1 MNPFLQPYNTVF
13 ETAPFEEIKEE
24 HFLPALE
31 EAITRGKKEVED
43 ISKNPSEPTFE
54 NTIEALE
61 ASGELV
67 SRVAEVFYNLNSAE
81 TNDEI
86 QKIARDFSPKLTE
99 YGNDIMLNAA
109 LFERVKAVYEADQ
122 SALNEEQKMLLQKT
136 YRGFTR
142 NGANL
147 NDEDKD
153 KLRAIDNEL
162 SGLSLHFGENVLAET
177 NDFELVIDNE
187 ADLEGLPEGIVEAAA
202 ETATEKGKEGKWV
215 FTLQYPSY
223 IPFVTYSQ
231 KRELREKMTRA
242 FGSRANKDNDYNNT
256 ENVKRI
262 ATLRYQR
269 AQLLGFENHAEY
281 TLQERMAEHPD
292 KVKTF
297 LKDILEAGKP
307 AGIRE
312 VEELSA
318 YAKKNGGPSEIKKWD
333 FSFYSEKLKQEKFQI
348 DDDMLKPYFK
358 LEDVIDGS
366 FKVAELLY
374 GITFHERKDI
384 QKYHKDVITYEV
396 KDAQGNHLA
405 VFYADFFPREG
416 KRNGAWMTSYR
427 SQKKVAGVDIRPHI
441 SIVCNFTKPT
451 KTKPS
456 LLTFQEVTTLFHEF
470 GHALHGIMA
479 SGTYASLSGTNVFWD
494 FVELPSQVMENWCYE
509 KECLDLF
516 ARHYETGEK
525 IPAEMVERLKASAS
539 FMEGYATV
547 RQVGLATLDMAWH
560 ATNPE
565 NVDDVNAYENE
576 VLKNTELLPRVEGS
590 NTSTAFSHIFQGGYS
605 AGYYSY
611 KWAEVLDADA
621 FEYFLEEGIFNEN
634 VATRFKK
641 LISAGGTV
649 HPAKLY
655 REFRGRD
662 ADPKALLRRAGLIAE
677 KAEVSN

>member
-1 MNPFLQPYNTVF
+1 MNPLLKSFNTTF

-24 HFLPALE
+24 HFLPALK
-31 EAITRGKKEVED
+31 EAIQQGQKEVQEIID
-43 ISKNPSEPTFE
+43 QSAAPTFE

-67 SRVAEVFYNLNSAE
+67 SRIAEIFYNLNSAE

-86 QKIARDFSPKLTE
+86 QKIAREFSPLLTE
-99 YGNDIMLNAA
+99 YGNDIMLNAD
-109 LFERVKAVYEADQ
+109 LFSRIKSVYEGDQ

-147 NDEDKD
+147 SDDDKN
-153 KLRAIDNEL
+153 KLREIDKEL
-162 SGLSLHFGENVLAET
+162 SGLSLQFGENVLAET
-177 NDFELVIDNE
+177 NAFELVIDNE
-187 ADLEGLPEGIVEAAA
+187 KDLEGLPEAIVEAAA
-202 ETATEKGKEGKWV
+202 ETASEKGKEGKWV

-223 IPFVTYSQ
+223 VPFVTYSA
-231 KRELREKMTRA
+231 KRELREKLNRA
-242 FGSRANKDNDYNNT
+242 FGSRGFQDNDHNNT
-256 ENVKRI
+256 EIVKKI
-262 ATLRYQR
+262 AKLRYQR

-281 TLQERMAEHPD
+281 MLQERMAEHPD

-297 LKDILEAGKP
+297 LGEILEAAKP
-307 AGIRE
+307 AGKSDVDE
-312 VEELSA
+312 A
-318 YAKKNGGPSEIKKWD
+318 ANYARKNDGLENLQKWD
-333 FSFYSEKLKQEKFQI
+333 FAYYTEKLKQEKFQI

-358 LEDVIDGS
+358 LEDVIDGA
-366 FKVAELLY
+366 FKVAGLLY
-374 GITFHERKDI
+374 GITFEERDNI

-396 KDAQGNHLA
+396 KDDSGAHLA
-405 VFYADFFPREG
+405 VFYADFFPRAG

-427 SQKKVAGVDIRPHI
+427 NQKVVDGKNIRPHI

-456 LLTFQEVTTLFHEF
+456 LLTFQEVLTLFHEF

-479 SGTYASLSGTNVFWD
+479 NGTYGSLSGTNVFWD

-516 ARHYETGEK
+516 AKHYKTGEK
-525 IPAEMVERLKASAS
+525 IPADMVQRLKDSAS

-560 ATNPE
+560 ATDPTKVE
-565 NVDDVNAYENE
+565 DVGAYETE
-576 VLKNTELLPRVEGS
+576 VTQNTELLPKVDGT

-621 FEYFLEEGIFNEN
+621 FEYFKEEGIFNKD

-641 LISAGGTV
+641 LLSAGGTV

-655 REFRGRD
+655 QEFRGRD
-662 ADPKALLRRAGLIAE
+662 ADPKALLRRAGLL
-677 KAEVSN
+677 K

>member
-1 MNPFLQPYNTVF
+1 MNPLLKHFNTTF
-13 ETAPFEEIKEE
+13 QTAPFEEIKEE
-24 HFLPALE
+24 HFLPAIE
-31 EAITRGKKEVED
+31 EAIVQGKAEVDAIIAQE
-43 ISKNPSEPTFE
+43 SEPTFE

-67 SRVAEVFYNLNSAE
+67 SRIAEIFYNLNSAE

-99 YGNDIMLNAA
+99 YGNDIMLNAK
-109 LFERVKAVYEADQ
+109 LFERIKSVYESDQ
-122 SALNEEQKMLLQKT
+122 SELNEEQKMLLQKT
-136 YRGFTR
+136 YRSFAR

-147 NDEDKD
+147 NGEDKA
-153 KLRAIDNEL
+153 KLRELDKEL

-177 NDFELVIDNE
+177 NDFELVIENE
-187 ADLEGLPEGIVEAAA
+187 DDLAGLPEAIVEAAA
-202 ETATEKGKEGKWV
+202 ETASEKGKDGKWV

-223 IPFVTYSQ
+223 IPFVTYAQ
-231 KRELREKMTRA
+231 NRELREKMTRA
-242 FGSRANKDNDYNNT
+242 FGSRGFQDNDHNNT
-256 ENVKRI
+256 TIVKKI
-262 ATLRYQR
+262 ASLRYQR
-269 AQLLGFENHAEY
+269 AQLLGFESHAEY
-281 TLQERMAEHPD
+281 MLQERMAEHPD
-292 KVKTF
+292 KVKGF
-297 LKDILEAGKP
+297 LRDILKAAKP
-307 AGIRE
+307 AGKRE
-312 VEELSA
+312 VAELEA
-318 YAKKNGGPSEIKKWD
+318 YARKVDGISGLKKWD
-333 FSFYSEKLKQEKFQI
+333 FSYYTEKLKQEKFKI

-358 LEDVIDGS
+358 LEDVIDGA
-366 FKVAELLY
+366 FKVANLLY
-374 GITFHERKDI
+374 GLSFIERNDI
-384 QKYHKDVITYEV
+384 QKYNKDVITYEV
-396 KDAQGNHLA
+396 KDSADKHLA
-405 VFYADFFPREG
+405 VFYADFFPRAG

-427 SQKKVAGVDIRPHI
+427 NQKKVNGEDVRPHI

-456 LLTFQEVTTLFHEF
+456 LLTFQEVLTLFHEF

-479 SGTYASLSGTNVFWD
+479 DGTYASLSGTSVYWD

-516 ARHYETGEK
+516 AHHYETGEK
-525 IPAEMVERLKASAS
+525 IPEDMVKRLKESAS

-560 ATNPE
+560 ASNPT
-565 NVDDVNAYENE
+565 DVEDVGDYETE
-576 VLKNTELLPRVEGS
+576 VLKNTELLPPVDGS

-634 VATRFKK
+634 VAQKFRK
-641 LISAGGTV
+641 LLSAGGTV

-655 REFRGRD
+655 LEFRGRD
-662 ADPKALLRRAGLIAE
+662 ADPKALLRRAGLLNNE
-677 KAEVSN
+677 EVEG

>member
-1 MNPFLQPYNTVF
+1 MNPLLKSFNTTF

-24 HFLPALE
+24 HFLPALK
-31 EAITRGKKEVED
+31 EAIQQGQKEVQEIID
-43 ISKNPSEPTFE
+43 QPAAPTFE

-67 SRVAEVFYNLNSAE
+67 SRVAEIFYNLNSAE

-86 QKIARDFSPKLTE
+86 QKIAREFSPLLTE
-99 YGNDIMLNAA
+99 YGNDIMLNAD
-109 LFERVKAVYEADQ
+109 LFSRIKSVYESDQ

-147 NDEDKD
+147 SDDDKN
-153 KLRAIDNEL
+153 KLREIDKEL
-162 SGLSLHFGENVLAET
+162 SGLSLQFGENVLAET
-177 NDFELVIDNE
+177 NAFELVIDNE
-187 ADLEGLPEGIVEAAA
+187 KDLEGLPEAIVEAAA
-202 ETATEKGKEGKWV
+202 ETASEKGKEGKWV

-223 IPFVTYSQ
+223 VPFVTYSA
-231 KRELREKMTRA
+231 KRELREKLNRA
-242 FGSRANKDNDYNNT
+242 FGSRGFQDNDHNNT
-256 ENVKRI
+256 DIVKKI
-262 ATLRYQR
+262 AKLRYQR

-281 TLQERMAEHPD
+281 MLQERMAEHPD

-297 LKDILEAGKP
+297 LGEILEAAKP
-307 AGIRE
+307 AGKSD
-312 VEELSA
+312 VEEA
-318 YAKKNGGPSEIKKWD
+318 ANYARKNDGLENLQKWD
-333 FSFYSEKLKQEKFQI
+333 FAYYTEKLKQEKFQI

-358 LEDVIDGS
+358 LEDVIDGA
-366 FKVAELLY
+366 FKVAGLLY
-374 GITFHERKDI
+374 GITFEERDDI

-396 KDAQGNHLA
+396 KDDSGTHLA
-405 VFYADFFPREG
+405 VFYADFFPRAG

-427 SQKKVAGVDIRPHI
+427 NQKVVDGKNIRPHI

-456 LLTFQEVTTLFHEF
+456 LLTFQEVLTLFHEF

-479 SGTYASLSGTNVFWD
+479 NGTYGSLSGTNVFWD

-516 ARHYETGEK
+516 AKHYKTGEK
-525 IPAEMVERLKASAS
+525 IPADMVQRLKDSAS

-547 RQVGLATLDMAWH
+547 RQVGLASLDMAWH
-560 ATNPE
+560 ATDPTKVE
-565 NVDDVNAYENE
+565 DVGAYETE
-576 VLKNTELLPRVEGS
+576 VTQNTELLPKVDGT

-621 FEYFLEEGIFNEN
+621 FEYFKEEGIFNKD

-641 LISAGGTV
+641 LLSAGGTV

-655 REFRGRD
+655 QEFRGRD
-662 ADPKALLRRAGLIAE
+662 ADPKALLRRAGLL
-677 KAEVSN
+677 K

>member
-1 MNPFLQPYNTVF
+1 MNPLLKSFNTTF

-24 HFLPALE
+24 HFLPALK
-31 EAITRGKKEVED
+31 EAIQQGQKEVQEIID
-43 ISKNPSEPTFE
+43 QPAAPTFE

-67 SRVAEVFYNLNSAE
+67 SRVAEIFYNLNSAE

-86 QKIARDFSPKLTE
+86 QKIAREFSPLLTE
-99 YGNDIMLNAA
+99 YGNDIMLNAD
-109 LFERVKAVYEADQ
+109 LFSKIKSVYESDQ

-147 NDEDKD
+147 SDDDKN
-153 KLRAIDNEL
+153 KLREIDKEL
-162 SGLSLHFGENVLAET
+162 SGLSLQFGENVLAET
-177 NDFELVIDNE
+177 NAFELVIDNE
-187 ADLEGLPEGIVEAAA
+187 KDLEGLPEAIVEAAA
-202 ETATEKGKEGKWV
+202 ETASEKGKEGKWV

-223 IPFVTYSQ
+223 VPFVTYSA
-231 KRELREKMTRA
+231 KRELREELNRA
-242 FGSRANKDNDYNNT
+242 FGSRGFQDNDHNNT
-256 ENVKRI
+256 DIVKKI
-262 ATLRYQR
+262 AKLRYQR

-281 TLQERMAEHPD
+281 MLQERMAEHPD
-292 KVKTF
+292 KVKAF
-297 LKDILEAGKP
+297 LGEILEAAKP
-307 AGIRE
+307 AGKSD
-312 VEELSA
+312 VEEA
-318 YAKKNGGPSEIKKWD
+318 ANYARKNDGLENLQKWD
-333 FSFYSEKLKQEKFQI
+333 FAYYTEKLKQEKFQI
-348 DDDMLKPYFK
+348 DDDMLKSYFK
-358 LEDVIDGS
+358 LEDVIDGA
-366 FKVAELLY
+366 FKVAGLLY
-374 GITFHERKDI
+374 GITFEERDDI

-396 KDAQGNHLA
+396 KDDRGAHLA
-405 VFYADFFPREG
+405 VFYADFFPRAG

-427 SQKKVAGVDIRPHI
+427 NQKVVDGKNIRPHI

-456 LLTFQEVTTLFHEF
+456 LLTFQEVLTLFHEF

-479 SGTYASLSGTNVFWD
+479 NGTYGSLSGTNVFWD

-516 ARHYETGEK
+516 AKHYKTGEK
-525 IPAEMVERLKASAS
+525 IPADMVQRLKDSAS

-560 ATNPE
+560 ATDPTKVE
-565 NVDDVNAYENE
+565 DVGAYETE
-576 VLKNTELLPRVEGS
+576 VTQNTELLPKVDGT

-621 FEYFLEEGIFNEN
+621 FEYFKEEGIFNKD

-641 LISAGGTV
+641 LLSAGGTV

-655 REFRGRD
+655 QEFRGRD
-662 ADPKALLRRAGLIAE
+662 ADPKALLRRAGLL
-677 KAEVSN
+677 K

>member
-1 MNPFLQPYNTVF
+1 MNPLLKSFNTTF

-24 HFLPALE
+24 HFLPALK
-31 EAITRGKKEVED
+31 EAIQQGQKEVQEIID
-43 ISKNPSEPTFE
+43 QPAAPTFE

-67 SRVAEVFYNLNSAE
+67 SRVAEIFYNLNSAE

-86 QKIARDFSPKLTE
+86 QKIAREFSPLLTE
-99 YGNDIMLNAA
+99 YGNDIMLNAD
-109 LFERVKAVYEADQ
+109 LFSRIKSVYEGDQ

-147 NDEDKD
+147 SDDDKN
-153 KLRAIDNEL
+153 KLREIDKEL
-162 SGLSLHFGENVLAET
+162 SGLSLQFGENVLAET
-177 NDFELVIDNE
+177 NAFELVIDNE
-187 ADLEGLPEGIVEAAA
+187 KDLEGLPEAIVEAAA
-202 ETATEKGKEGKWV
+202 ETASEKGKEGQWV

-223 IPFVTYSQ
+223 VPFVTYSA
-231 KRELREKMTRA
+231 KRELREKLNRA
-242 FGSRANKDNDYNNT
+242 FGSRGFQDNDHNNT
-256 ENVKRI
+256 EIVKKI
-262 ATLRYQR
+262 AKLRYQR

-281 TLQERMAEHPD
+281 MLQERMAEHPD
-292 KVKTF
+292 KVKAF
-297 LKDILEAGKP
+297 LGEILEAAKP
-307 AGIRE
+307 AGKSDVDE
-312 VEELSA
+312 A
-318 YAKKNGGPSEIKKWD
+318 ANYARKNDGLENLQKWD
-333 FSFYSEKLKQEKFQI
+333 FAYYTEKLKQEKFQI

-358 LEDVIDGS
+358 LEDVIDGA
-366 FKVAELLY
+366 FKVAGLLY
-374 GITFHERKDI
+374 GITFEERDDI

-396 KDAQGNHLA
+396 KDDSGAHLA
-405 VFYADFFPREG
+405 VFYADFFPRAG

-427 SQKKVAGVDIRPHI
+427 NQKVVDGKNIRPHI

-456 LLTFQEVTTLFHEF
+456 LLTFQEVLTLFHEF

-479 SGTYASLSGTNVFWD
+479 NGTYGSLSGTNVFWD

-516 ARHYETGEK
+516 AKHYKTGEK
-525 IPAEMVERLKASAS
+525 IPADMVQRLKDSAS

-560 ATNPE
+560 ATDPTKVE
-565 NVDDVNAYENE
+565 DVGAYETE
-576 VLKNTELLPRVEGS
+576 VTQNTELLPKVDGT

-621 FEYFLEEGIFNEN
+621 FEYFKEEGIFNKD

-641 LISAGGTV
+641 LLSAGGTV

-655 REFRGRD
+655 QEFRGRD
-662 ADPKALLRRAGLIAE
+662 ADPKALLRRAGLL
-677 KAEVSN
+677 K

>member
-1 MNPFLQPYNTVF
+1 MNPLLKSFNTTF

-24 HFLPALE
+24 HFLPALK
-31 EAITRGKKEVED
+31 EAIQQGQNEVQEIID
-43 ISKNPSEPTFE
+43 QSAAPTFE

-67 SRVAEVFYNLNSAE
+67 SRIAEIFYNLNSAE

-86 QKIARDFSPKLTE
+86 QKIAREFSPLLTE
-99 YGNDIMLNAA
+99 YGNDIMLNAD
-109 LFERVKAVYEADQ
+109 LFSRIKSVYEGDQ

-147 NDEDKD
+147 SDDDKN
-153 KLRAIDNEL
+153 KLREIDKEL
-162 SGLSLHFGENVLAET
+162 SGLSLQFGENVLAET
-177 NDFELVIDNE
+177 NAFELVIDNE
-187 ADLEGLPEGIVEAAA
+187 KDLEGLPEAIVEAAA
-202 ETATEKGKEGKWV
+202 ETASEKGKEGKWV

-223 IPFVTYSQ
+223 VPFVTYSA
-231 KRELREKMTRA
+231 KRELREKLNRA
-242 FGSRANKDNDYNNT
+242 FGSRGFQDNDHNNT
-256 ENVKRI
+256 DIVKKI
-262 ATLRYQR
+262 AKLRYQR

-281 TLQERMAEHPD
+281 MLQERMAEHPD
-292 KVKTF
+292 KVKAF
-297 LKDILEAGKP
+297 LGEILEAAKP
-307 AGIRE
+307 AGKSD
-312 VEELSA
+312 VEEA
-318 YAKKNGGPSEIKKWD
+318 ANYARKNDGLENLQKWD
-333 FSFYSEKLKQEKFQI
+333 FAYYTEKLKQEKFQI

-358 LEDVIDGS
+358 LEDVIDGA
-366 FKVAELLY
+366 FKVAGLLY
-374 GITFHERKDI
+374 GITFEERDDI

-396 KDAQGNHLA
+396 KDDSGAHLA
-405 VFYADFFPREG
+405 VFYADFFPRGG

-427 SQKKVAGVDIRPHI
+427 NQKVVDGKNIRPHI

-456 LLTFQEVTTLFHEF
+456 LLTFQEVLTLFHEF

-479 SGTYASLSGTNVFWD
+479 NGTYGSLSGTNVFWD

-516 ARHYETGEK
+516 AKHYKTGEK
-525 IPAEMVERLKASAS
+525 IPADMVQRLKDSAS

-560 ATNPE
+560 ATDPTKVE
-565 NVDDVNAYENE
+565 DVGAYETE
-576 VLKNTELLPRVEGS
+576 VTQNTELLPKVDGT

-621 FEYFLEEGIFNEN
+621 FEYFKEEGIFNKD

-641 LISAGGTV
+641 LLSAGGTV

-655 REFRGRD
+655 QEFRGRD
-662 ADPKALLRRAGLIAE
+662 ADPKALLRRAGLL
-677 KAEVSN
+677 K

>member
-1 MNPFLQPYNTVF
+1 MNPLLKSFNTTF
-13 ETAPFEEIKEE
+13 DTAPFEEIKEE
-24 HFLPALE
+24 HFLPALK
-31 EAITRGKKEVED
+31 EAIQQGQKEVQEIID
-43 ISKNPSEPTFE
+43 QPAAPTFE

-67 SRVAEVFYNLNSAE
+67 SRVAEIFYNLNSAE

-86 QKIARDFSPKLTE
+86 QKIAREFSPLLTE
-99 YGNDIMLNAA
+99 YGNDIMLNAD
-109 LFERVKAVYEADQ
+109 LFSRIKSVYESDQ

-147 NDEDKD
+147 SDDDKN
-153 KLRAIDNEL
+153 KLREIDKEL
-162 SGLSLHFGENVLAET
+162 SGLSLQFGENVLAET
-177 NDFELVIDNE
+177 NAFELVIDNE
-187 ADLEGLPEGIVEAAA
+187 KDLEGLPEAIVEAAA
-202 ETATEKGKEGKWV
+202 ETASEKGKEGKWV

-223 IPFVTYSQ
+223 VPFVTYSA
-231 KRELREKMTRA
+231 KRELREKLNRA
-242 FGSRANKDNDYNNT
+242 FGSRGFQDNDHNNT
-256 ENVKRI
+256 DIVKKI
-262 ATLRYQR
+262 AKLRYQR

-281 TLQERMAEHPD
+281 MLQERMAEHPD
-292 KVKTF
+292 KVKAF
-297 LKDILEAGKP
+297 LGEILEAAKP
-307 AGIRE
+307 AGKSD
-312 VEELSA
+312 VEEA
-318 YAKKNGGPSEIKKWD
+318 ANYARKNDGLENLQKWD
-333 FSFYSEKLKQEKFQI
+333 FAYYTEKLKQEKFQI

-358 LEDVIDGS
+358 LEDVIDGA
-366 FKVAELLY
+366 FKVAGLLY
-374 GITFHERKDI
+374 GITFEERDDI

-396 KDAQGNHLA
+396 KDDSGAHLA
-405 VFYADFFPREG
+405 VFYADFFPRAG

-427 SQKKVAGVDIRPHI
+427 NQKVVDGKNIRPHI

-456 LLTFQEVTTLFHEF
+456 LLTFQEVLTLFHEF

-479 SGTYASLSGTNVFWD
+479 NGTYGSLSGTNVFWD

-516 ARHYETGEK
+516 AKHYKTGEK
-525 IPAEMVERLKASAS
+525 IPADMVQRLKDSAS

-560 ATNPE
+560 ATDPTKVE
-565 NVDDVNAYENE
+565 DVGAYETE
-576 VLKNTELLPRVEGS
+576 VTQNTELLPKVDGT

-621 FEYFLEEGIFNEN
+621 FEYFKEEGIFNKD

-641 LISAGGTV
+641 LLSAGGTV

-655 REFRGRD
+655 QEFRGRD
-662 ADPKALLRRAGLIAE
+662 ADPKALLRRAGLL
-677 KAEVSN
+677 K